1 MLKVELMPRV
11 HNLFQ
16 KTAQVGILAS
26 SFYGAIIT
34 KTRDITQKIKLQAD
48 ISHEWRCEIP

>member
-1 MLKVELMPRV
+1 MLKVELIPIV

-26 SFYGAIIT
+26 SFHEAIIT
-34 KTRDITQKIKLQAD
+34 ETRDITQKIRL
-48 ISHEWRCEIP
+48 

>member
-1 MLKVELMPRV
+1 MLKVELMLRV

-34 KTRDITQKIKLQAD
+34 KTRDITQKIKL
-48 ISHEWRCEIP
+48 